1 MCKTCKCVWVTVIV
15 LASVYLLY
23 DWYDNR
29 FCDDVV
35 VPTLCSK

>member
-1 MCKTCKCVWVTVIV
+1 MCKTCKCVWITVIV

-23 DWYDNR
+23 DTYKDNY
-29 FCDDVV
+29 CDDVV